1 MASRLPDHE
10 IRDITATLEA
20 GKPLDDKY
28 RYLLFQESRQVEL
41 MWNGK
46 TSKFGV
52 LPLPFQSIEHI
63 DEPRDEEGMKVQRS
77 LFDLGGTRISDWSNK
92 LIWGDN
98 KFVLSSLV
106 SGPMRDEIDRAGGIK
121 LVYIDPPFDVGADF
135 TNTVQIGDSNLQK
148 APTIL
153 EELAFRDTW
162 GKGSDSYVAMI
173 WERLKLIKDLMADDG
188 AIYIHC
194 DWRVTA
200 YIRLICDEVFGKDN
214 FLNEIIWQS
223 AVGDTSAKNK
233 KFIKSHDTILSYTKS
248 QNYVWND
255 VFQEYSDASD
265 KLYKFSDDKGTYRL
279 GGPVDNPGGGGYVY
293 DLGMG
298 EKTPKGGYR
307 MPKETALKWLEEG
320 ELIVEAG
327 KVPQRKIYR
336 SNDGVRCK
344 DTWTDIGTERG
355 LLYATQKP
363 ETLLSRI
370 ISASSN
376 EGDLVADFFC
386 GSGTTLAVAEKMGR
400 RWIGSD
406 LGRFSVN
413 TSRKRLIGVQRELK
427 TSGKDF
433 RSFEI
438 LSVGNYS
445 YADAAKQEDFNKL
458 ILQAYN
464 ADPLEN
470 SPFAGRKQD
479 SYIAIG
485 PLDLPCSRSFVDEMV
500 QECLKMGVTSLDV
513 LSFEFGMGVAP
524 EAQED
529 AFAKGVRLSLK
540 YIPREV
546 FDKRAIESKA
556 VKFADVGYLETKI
569 KTKGRVTTVELC
581 DFSIHYSQ
589 DYLALT
595 GENLGK
601 GKSAVV
607 LDDGVVKK
615 ISKDANGVIAIET
628 LTTSW
633 IDWIDYWSIDFQ
645 YEDRPEIINVKKDD
659 GTLSQVETG
668 RFIFDNQWQ
677 SFKTGKSPLE
687 LTSSEYE
694 YPGPGEYK
702 IAVKVIDVFGND
714 TTRIFTVM
722 VAK

>member
-1 MASRLPDHE
+1 MVSRLPDHE
-10 IRDITATLEA
+10 IRDITAMLEA

-28 RYLLFQESRQVEL
+28 RYLLFQDSRQVEL

-63 DEPRDEEGMKVQRS
+63 DEPRDEEGMKIQRS
-77 LFDLGGTRISDWSNK
+77 LFDMSGSKIADWSNK

-98 KFVLSSLV
+98 KYVLSSLV

-173 WERLKLIKDLMADDG
+173 WERLKLIKDLMAEDG
-188 AIYIHC
+188 SIYIHC

-223 AVGDTSAKNK
+223 AVGDTSAKNR
-233 KFIKSHDTILSYTKS
+233 KFIKSHDSILSYTKS
-248 QNYVWND
+248 SNYVWND
-255 VFQEYSDASD
+255 VFQEYGENAD
-265 KLYKFSDDKGTYRL
+265 KIYKFEDEKGKYQL
-279 GGPVDNPGGGGYVY
+279 GPCDNPGGGGYVY
-293 DLGMG
+293 DLGFG
-298 EKTPKGGYR
+298 EKVPSRGYS
-307 MPKETALKWLEEG
+307 MPIETARKWIEDGTL
-320 ELIVEAG
+320 VVQKG
-327 KVPQRKIYR
+327 KVPLRKWYR
-336 SNDGVRCK
+336 NEQGVRCK
-344 DTWTDIGTERG
+344 DVWTDIGKERG
-355 LLYATQKP
+355 YVYATQKP
-363 ETLLSRI
+363 EKLLERI

-376 EGDLVADFFC
+376 PGDLVADFFC
-386 GSGTTLAVAEKMGR
+386 GSGTTLAVSEKMGR

-406 LGRFSVN
+406 LGRFSIN

-427 TSGKDF
+427 ATGQDF

-464 ADPLEN
+464 AEALEN

-479 SYIAIG
+479 RFVAIG
-485 PLDLPCSRSFVDEMV
+485 PLDLPCSRLFVDEMV
-500 QECLKMGVTSLDV
+500 QQCISMGVTSLDV

-524 EAQED
+524 EAQEE
-529 AFAKGVRLSLK
+529 AFTKGVRLSLK

-556 VKFADVGYLETKI
+556 VKFADVGYLEAKI
-569 KTKGRVTTVELC
+569 KSKSRIATVELC

-595 GENLGK
+595 GESLGK

-607 LDDGVVKK
+607 LDDGVIKK
-615 ISKDANGVIAIET
+615 ISKDSNGVVSIDS

-633 IDWIDYWSIDFQ
+633 VDWIDYWSIDFN
-645 YEDRPEIINVKKDD
+645 YESRPEIINVKADD
-659 GTLSQVETG
+659 GKISQVATG
-668 RFIFDNQWQ
+668 RYIFDNQWQ
-677 SFKTGKSPLE
+677 SFKNGKQPIE
-687 LTSSEYE
+687 LLSSEYE

-714 TTRIFTVM
+714 TTRIFTV
-722 VAK
+722 VVNK